1 MQRLERCSV
10 YAKNLEH
17 LYPAYVLH
25 GLAAHCLQRLLVDF
39 HKLLFPGHQDKE
51 HATQH
56 EQNQ

>member
-51 HATQH
+51 HATQ
-56 EQNQ
+56 

>member
-51 HATQH
+51 YATQ
-56 EQNQ
+56 